1 MRISGIWMIFASCF
15 RMMRRHMGARGASF
29 PTRLRIRSMRSESGF
44 QKMRIS
50 KENRWG
56 RTPAASC
63 AGQIGFL
70 FSMRS
75 LMGLMA
81 NRKRASCFARH
92 MRRFSPRISSLFQMR
107 ASFWCLLGSPK
118 GKGSSMALLRERRRR
133 HLSAAG
139 GCLRIEK
146 FLQRKEEN

>member
-1 MRISGIWMIFASCF
+1 MRISGIWMIFDSCL
-15 RMMRRHMGARGASF
+15 RAMRRPKDARGASF

-63 AGQIGFL
+63 AGQIGSL

-75 LMGLMA
+75 LMGRTA
-81 NRKRASCFARH
+81 SRKRGSCFVRP
-92 MRRFSPRISSLFQMR
+92 MRRFSPRISSLFPMR

-118 GKGSSMALLRERRRR
+118 GKGSSMVLSRESRRR

>member
-1 MRISGIWMIFASCF
+1 MRISGIWMIFASCL
-15 RMMRRHMGARGASF
+15 RAMRQPMDARGASF
-29 PTRLRIRSMRSESGF
+29 PTRLRIQSMRSESGF

-56 RTPAASC
+56 RIPAVSC

-75 LMGLMA
+75 LMGRTA
-81 NRKRASCFARH
+81 SHKRGSCFVRPMRH
-92 MRRFSPRISSLFQMR
+92 FSPRISSLFPMR
-107 ASFWCLLGSPK
+107 ASFWCLLGFPK
-118 GKGSSMALLRERRRR
+118 GKGSSIALSRERRRR

>member
-1 MRISGIWMIFASCF
+1 MRISGIWMIFASCL
-15 RMMRRHMGARGASF
+15 RAMRRPMDARGASF
-29 PTRLRIRSMRSESGF
+29 PTRLRIRSMRSGSGF
-44 QKMRIS
+44 PKMRIS

-56 RTPAASC
+56 RIPAASC
-63 AGQIGFL
+63 AGQIGSL

-75 LMGLMA
+75 LMGCTA
-81 NRKRASCFARH
+81 SHKRGSCFVRPMRH
-92 MRRFSPRISSLFQMR
+92 FSPHISSLFPMR
-107 ASFWCLLGSPK
+107 ASFWCLLGSLK
-118 GKGSSMALLRERRRR
+118 GKGSSMVLSREKRRR

>member
-1 MRISGIWMIFASCF
+1 MRISGIWMIFDRCLRA
-15 RMMRRHMGARGASF
+15 MRRHMGVRGASF

-44 QKMRIS
+44 QETRIS
-50 KENRWG
+50 KEKRWG
-56 RTPAASC
+56 RTPVASC

-70 FSMRS
+70 FSMRC

-81 NRKRASCFARH
+81 SRKRDSCFVRPMRH
-92 MRRFSPRISSLFQMR
+92 FSPRILSLFPMQ
-107 ASFWCLLGSPK
+107 ASFWYLPGSPK
-118 GKGSSMALLRERRRR
+118 GKGSSMALSRERSRR